1 MYKLNSEKFTKWIF
15 NLPLIIFVLVLVL
28 FPAIYATT
36 ISFQDLSLSSDGTAS
51 FKGLENYK
59 DVFQDKTFWSS
70 LFFSLRYT
78 FISLA
83 FQMILGFALAL
94 LFNRYIP
101 GKRFLLSLVLLP
113 IMVAP
118 SLMGIM
124 YRLLLNENIGI
135 VPYLLSLLNLD
146 VNLFDTGS
154 VVSLLIILDTFQWT
168 PFVFLI
174 IYSGLQGVDNSL
186 YEAASIDGATK
197 WRQTLSITIPTLLPI
212 ITIVGFLRG
221 IDAFRTF
228 DVIYVL
234 TSGGPGTKTT
244 SVSIYLYKLAFKQG
258 EYGLSA
264 AASIAIIGILV
275 FVLPFFVKRII
286 RA

>member
-1 MYKLNSEKFTKWIF
+1 MNSDRFTKWIF
-15 NLPLIIFVLVLVL
+15 NLPLLIFLLVLVL
-28 FPAIYATT
+28 FPAIYAIT
-36 ISFQDLSLSSDGTAS
+36 ISFQDVTLADQGAS
-51 FKGLENYK
+51 FKGIENYK
-59 DVFQDKTFWSS
+59 NIFQDKKFWSS

-78 FISLA
+78 FISLF
-83 FQMILGFALAL
+83 FQMLFGFALAL

-101 GKRFLLSLVLLP
+101 GKRFLLSLILLP

-124 YRLLLNENIGI
+124 YRLLLNENIG
-135 VPYLLSLLNLD
+135 VMPYILSLLNLD
-146 VNLFDTGS
+146 LNLFAS
-154 VVSLLIILDTFQWT
+154 SSIVPLLILLDTVQWT

-186 YEAASIDGATK
+186 YEAAAIDGASK

-244 SVSIYLYKLAFKQG
+244 SVSIYLYELAFKQN

-264 AASIAIIGILV
+264 AASIIIIGMLV

-286 RA
+286 RT